1 MSVQIQIV
9 SDLLDLLQIKDSV
22 EMTSAIV
29 SRVLSEPR
37 ALEPLTEKLIE
48 QVSVSVN
55 PNLKISE
62 NSSSKSGKNT
72 KSVKNGS
79 QGDVETVVNALRTFE
94 ALANNCMTVAEAY
107 LCSNLSVMLQA
118 AAHKQAAVRAAAE
131 SAVLAIANGMSP
143 NAVEE
148 VLPQLFENSQVGVAW
163 QTRALAL
170 KVIASFGD
178 HAPEQLGHLLP
189 KVVPQVTLSM
199 SETKKEVNQAAL
211 LAMTNA
217 CNVIGN
223 RDIEHMTPKIVRSI
237 SNPEDVPEI
246 MHDLAGV
253 TFVQSVQSP
262 ALAMV
267 VPLLIRGLRSKLT
280 ATRRQSAVIIDNM
293 SKLVDDPVDAE
304 PFLPTLMPALQ
315 FAADAMSD
323 PEARVVAERA
333 AAQLVKLSDQCKQA
347 RQYSKD
353 IEKSKV
359 LAAINSKVVSMA
371 GLDVE
376 LNHIAAL
383 CCSLMGLKK
392 FDPADWQEISKYLSV
407 YESKEFAEKMVNEL
421 RVEFKEMIKAM
432 PMNEDDDDNAEE
444 LCNCQFTLAY
454 GTKILLHNT
463 TMRLKRGAKY
473 GLLGGNESGKSTL
486 MRSIA
491 NGSVEGFPDPSTVRT
506 VFVEADI
513 LGELSHLSCIDYIM
527 QDPRLA
533 GCSKEEVLNVMTT
546 VGFRE
551 DGKAKPN
558 HPVSSLSGGWRMK
571 LALARAMLQRADI
584 LLLDEPTNHLDVIN
598 VAWVKAYINSLKS
611 VTAIMVSHDSGFLN
625 DCCTDILQID
635 RLKLKHFKGN
645 LNKFIEQNPEARSFF
660 NLKETK
666 LKFRFPQPGPIEGV
680 KSRSKALM
688 KMSHC
693 DFTYPGN
700 EKPTLYDIT
709 IQVSMSSRVGC
720 VGENGA
726 GKSTMIKVLT
736 GELVP
741 QTGDVWK
748 HPNARIAYV
757 AQHAF
762 HHIENHLSQT
772 ANEYIRWRY
781 SNGEDKESLVKVSM
795 ILTDAEAKLQKEPFE
810 VQWIDDDG
818 KQFKANKVVIELTGS
833 RRENKQKEYE
843 YEVKYKDGSEGQLPL
858 RTLQKRGWEKACK
871 AVDARIAQRSGQ
883 YIRTLSSANVEKHL
897 NDCGLA
903 PEFATHY
910 RMSALSGG
918 QKVKVVL
925 AAAMWNQPHIL
936 ILDEPTNYLDRES
949 LGALAGAIAE
959 FEGGVIIISH
969 NNEFV
974 STLCPEEWVMD
985 AGHLTTR
992 GEVGWMNRQD
1002 DKISDA
1008 PVMTEMID
1016 ALGNTTEVKQAK
1028 KKLSKR
1034 DEKALIKNIKKK
1046 LDSGL
1051 ELDEDEEELAIANG
1065 LM

>member
-1 MSVQIQIV
+1 MSSNLSKVFELLSISSSNQSELPDAVVKHVQ
-9 SDLLDLLQIKDSV
+9 
-22 EMTSAIV
+22 
-29 SRVLSEPR
+29 SEPKVLDKIISSLVEQASLGGKGPELDAAVS
-37 ALEPLTEKLIE
+37 AL
-48 QVSVSVN
+48 N
-55 PNLKISE
+55 
-62 NSSSKSGKNT
+62 
-72 KSVKNGS
+72 
-79 QGDVETVVNALRTFE
+79 TFE
-94 ALANNCMTVAEAY
+94 ALANQSMIIAEAQ
-107 LCSNLSVMLQA
+107 LCANLSAVLNA
-118 AAHKQAAVRAAAE
+118 AANKQAKIRAAAE
-131 SAVLAIANGMSP
+131 SAAATIAAKMSP
-143 NAVEE
+143 NAIME
-148 VLPQLFENSQVGVAW
+148 VLPTLYKCAAVGVAW

-170 KVIASFGD
+170 KVIAGFAD
-178 HAPEQLGHLLP
+178 HAPEQLGFSLP
-189 KVVPQVTLSM
+189 TVVPEVTISM
-199 SETKKEVNQAAL
+199 GEAKKEVSSAAYS
-211 LAMTNA
+211 AITAA

-246 MHDLAGV
+246 MHSLAGV

-267 VPLLIRGLRSKLT
+267 VPLLIRGLRSKVT

-293 SKLVDDPVDAE
+293 SKLVDDPIDAA
-304 PFLPTLMPALQ
+304 PFLPTLMPALA

-323 PEARVVAERA
+323 PEARAVAERA
-333 AAQLVKLSDQCKQA
+333 SAQLVKLSDLCEQA
-347 RQYSKD
+347 KAITKIVD
-353 IEKSKV
+353 VKLVLAALKSKV
-359 LAAINSKVVSMA
+359 PASVTDREVALLHVAHLA
-371 GLDVE
+371 
-376 LNHIAAL
+376 
-383 CCSLMGLKK
+383 CSLMHLRK
-392 FDPADWQEISKYLSV
+392 FDADSWKEINDYLTPIV
-407 YESKEFAEKMVNEL
+407 GNVTFLEQFKADCKDMTKPIEVAE
-421 RVEFKEMIKAM
+421 
-432 PMNEDDDDNAEE
+432 EDDGAEV

-463 TMRLKRGAKY
+463 IMKLKRGAKY

-491 NGSVEGFPDPSTVRT
+491 NGSVEGFPDSANVRT

-513 LGELSHLSCIDYIM
+513 LGELSHLSCVDYIM

-533 GCSKEEVLNVMTT
+533 GMNKDEVLEVMAS
-546 VGFRE
+546 VGFRD

-571 LALARAMLQRADI
+571 LALARAMLQKADI

-598 VAWVKAYINSLKS
+598 VAWVKSYINSLKS
-611 VTAIMVSHDSGFLN
+611 VTCIMVSHDSGFLN

-635 RLKLKHFKGN
+635 RLKLKQFKGN
-645 LNKFIEQNPEARSFF
+645 LNKFIEQNPDAKAYFSI
-660 NLKETK
+660 KECK
-666 LKFRFPQPGPIEGV
+666 LKFKFPQPGPIEGI

-688 KMSHC
+688 KITKS

-700 EKPTLYDIT
+700 TVPTLFDIS
-709 IQVSMSSRVGC
+709 IQVSMASRVGV

-736 GELVP
+736 GEVVP
-741 QTGDVWK
+741 QTGEVWK
-748 HPNARIAYV
+748 HPNARVAYV

-762 HHIENHLSQT
+762 HHIESHLNKT

-795 ILTDAEAKLQKEPFE
+795 VLTEAEAELQKQPFE
-810 VQWIDDDG
+810 IITIDDNG
-818 KQFKANKVVIELTGS
+818 KTLKSMKIVSEMIGS
-833 RRENKQKEYE
+833 RRENKQKELE
-843 YEVKYKDGSEGQLPL
+843 YEVKFKDGSEGWVGIKKLV
-858 RTLQKRGWEKACK
+858 TRGWDKATK
-871 AVDARIAQRSGQ
+871 AIDARIAQRAGL
-883 YIRTLSSANVEKHL
+883 YVRTLSSANVEKHL

-925 AAAMWNQPHIL
+925 AAAMWNQPHVL

-959 FEGGVIIISH
+959 FEGGVVIISH

-974 STLCPEEWVMD
+974 SQLCPEEWVMD
-985 AGHLTTR
+985 SGHLQTR

-1008 PVMTEMID
+1008 PVITEMTD
-1016 ALGNTTEVKQAK
+1016 ALGNTSEVKGPK

-1034 DEKALIKNIKKK
+1034 EEKVKIKDIKKK
-1046 LDSGL
+1046 LETGI
-1051 ELDEDEEELAIANG
+1051 ELDDEEEEFAQEFKLYE
-1065 LM
+1065 